1 MVDDDGVDVAVEVRV
16 LVLLFTVVVPERT
29 GVALEVAAVV
39 RLLFAVAER
48 V

>member
-1 MVDDDGVDVAVEVRV
+1 MVDDGVDVGDEVRV
-16 LVLLFTVVVPERT
+16 FVLLFTVVVLVRT
-29 GVALEVAAVV
+29 GVVPDVAVAV